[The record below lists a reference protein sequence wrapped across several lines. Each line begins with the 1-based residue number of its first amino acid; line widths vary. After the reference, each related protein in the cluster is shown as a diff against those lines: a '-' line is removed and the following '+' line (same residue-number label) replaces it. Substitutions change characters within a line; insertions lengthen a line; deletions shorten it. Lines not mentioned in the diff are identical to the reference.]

1 MKKTRR
7 NIYANKEVKNDSR
20 MEIKIR
26 TDESVEERNG
36 ANSYPENH
44 ITLKLVIR
52 KKKKKRDIRT
62 ETERYVMPIELI
74 KVRDTK
80 RELDKLKHKEGT

>member
-7 NIYANKEVKNDSR
+7 NIYANKEVKKDSR

-26 TDESVEERNG
+26 TGESVEERNG

-52 KKKKKRDIRT
+52 KKKKEKRDRRT

-80 RELDKLKHKEGT
+80 RELDK